1 MKSASLVL
9 LCWSWAF
16 CVAFSGC
23 GDAELPDVNN
33 EFAEVNFI
41 GSHPPSGA
49 TVPTVLLHVKLI
61 FDGTPR
67 SVTVNGVEARV
78 ENTIAVLEFQ
88 DIARPF
94 VGDIPL
100 AVEWVNKDG
109 SEGKGATIDYAL
121 ALVSFETAKILQ
133 STVVPGDTVNPDRIN
148 SVGITITF
156 STEIRPGTIEIRP
169 VGGTPL
175 NWYTWW
181 RSCYVTMFPRS
192 DGDMLLRGKD
202 YVIECTGI
210 KTDLQNVIEPAI
222 ESFDFKIHFS
232 TKE

>member
-1 MKSASLVL
+1 MKLTSLVFA
-9 LCWSWAF
+9 CWSWVF

-23 GDAELPDVNN
+23 GDTELPDDDN

-41 GSHPPSGA
+41 RSWPPSGA
-49 TVPTVLLHVKLI
+49 TVPTVLLHVELI
-61 FDGTPR
+61 FDGVPR

-94 VGDIPL
+94 VGDMPM
-100 AVEWVNKDG
+100 AVEWLNRDG

-133 STVVPGDTVNPDRIN
+133 STVVPGDTVNPDQIN
-148 SVGITITF
+148 SLGITIIF
-156 STEIRPGTIEIRP
+156 STKVRPGTIEIRP

-181 RSCYVTMFPRS
+181 RSCYVTIKPRG
-192 DGDMLLRGKD
+192 DGE
-202 YVIECTGI
+202 V
-210 KTDLQNVIEPAI
+210 
-222 ESFDFKIHFS
+222 
-232 TKE
+232 